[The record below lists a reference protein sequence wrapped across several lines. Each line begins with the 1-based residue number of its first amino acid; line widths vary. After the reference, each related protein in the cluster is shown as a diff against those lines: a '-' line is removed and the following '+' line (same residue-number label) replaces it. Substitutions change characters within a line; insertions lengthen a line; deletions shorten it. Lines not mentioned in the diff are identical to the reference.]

1 MRCYAAGNGHR
12 LDLRLFG
19 AIVVAILGFAAL
31 LTIRGLVIRI
41 AVFLVALL
49 IAAYVAGWRLPLRF

>member
-1 MRCYAAGNGHR
+1 MDIAV
-12 LDLRLFG
+12 DLRLFA

-41 AVFLVALL
+41 AVFAAALL

>member
-1 MRCYAAGNGHR
+1 MNIG

-19 AIVVAILGFAAL
+19 AIVVAILGLAAL

-41 AVFLVALL
+41 AVFIVALL